1 MYPVPPFRMHFRK
14 GLYPKMNPQQEIEDL
29 CKKLKPVI
37 GDQADMLWHM
47 YLSEDDFNR
56 RKFGQDIE
64 IIAEKFLK
72 EEPLENRQIL
82 LEPPSKVNSKG
93 TYLLGD
99 IIYNKKKLHQ
109 LHLKPEDFLKQIG
122 IFAITGE
129 GKTNLAY
136 LLALQLLE
144 SKTPFMVIDWKRSWR
159 NLLSLKIKHPELKNV
174 QVFTIGRDTLPF
186 LWNVFRAPPGTD
198 KEFWVGTISDALE
211 RSHLSGPGVAYYFN
225 KIYSKFFKTLPDDFH
240 PNFFDGLREI
250 KNIRVFGREQNWK
263 QTALR
268 IFQSFTLGRASKVFN
283 ARNPIKLEE
292 LLDKPVILELDLEMP
307 KPLRMFFSEMILKWI
322 HLYRLSRGETDNL
335 EHVLFL
341 EEVHNL
347 FAQNSFN
354 KESKSIEN
362 LYREVRGFGQGIVSI
377 TQHPSLLPIEL
388 LGNCH
393 TQIYLGL
400 QHADDITMA
409 RKSLFLD
416 YDEDEYLN
424 ILNVGECIVKIKNR
438 VEPCLVKTPLV
449 PVKKDLVTDEWLKA
463 FNLGSQ
469 FWEYSWKKE
478 NGESKFLSLK
488 KEIQDILA
496 GKISLK
502 KKPKYTL
509 DKREEN
515 TPGYFPG
522 NQGANT
528 SISTGNMLMQ
538 QSKEGSLSPVN
549 IKDRI
554 GKYPDEL
561 RPQHMLLI
569 DILSHPFSTI
579 IQRYRRLKLHSKL
592 GNKCRK
598 DLILEKCIL
607 PRKII
612 TGKGWITLFELT
624 RKGKMVLGDLGY
636 EFKNESEGVVHKF
649 WKHKVSEFYRKE
661 GLDVRIEEYHVNGR
675 PDIIVNTD
683 DKKIAIEIE
692 TGKSDYVKN
701 VRRALE
707 AGFDEVV
714 CIAVNRFVEEKITLE
729 LRIKKVEDERIRV
742 VGVRGFG

>member
-1 MYPVPPFRMHFRK
+1 
-14 GLYPKMNPQQEIEDL
+14 MNPQQETETL

-47 YLSEDDFNR
+47 YLSEDDLNR
-56 RKFGQDIE
+56 RKFAQDIE

-72 EEPLENRQIL
+72 EQPLENRQIL
-82 LEPPSKVNSKG
+82 LEPPSEKASKG

-109 LHLKPEDFLKQIG
+109 LHLKPEDFIKQIG

-159 NLLSLKIKHPELKNV
+159 NLLSLENKHPELKNV
-174 QVFTIGRDTLPF
+174 RVLTIGRDTLPF
-186 LWNVFRAPPGTD
+186 LWNVFREPPGTD
-198 KEFWVGTISDALE
+198 KNFWVGTISDALE

-225 KIYSKFFKTLPDDFH
+225 KIYSKLFKDLPDDFY
-240 PNFFDGLREI
+240 PNFFDGIRELRNI
-250 KNIRVFGREQNWK
+250 KVFGREANWK
-263 QTALR
+263 QTAQR

-283 ARNPIKLEE
+283 ARSPIKLEE

-307 KPLRMFFSEMILKWI
+307 KPLRMFFSEMILRWI

-335 EHVLFL
+335 KHVLFL
-341 EEVHNL
+341 EEAHNL
-347 FAQNSFN
+347 FTQTSFN
-354 KESKSIEN
+354 KDNTSLEN
-362 LYREVRGFGQGIVSI
+362 LYREIRGFGQGIVSI

-449 PVKKDLVTDEWLKA
+449 PVKKELVTDEWLKA
-463 FNLGSQ
+463 FTLSSL
-469 FWEYSWKKE
+469 FWEHSWKSGKDG
-478 NGESKFLSLK
+478 NNFLTLK
-488 KEIQDILA
+488 HNIQDILD
-496 GKISLK
+496 GKIPLNK
-502 KKPKYTL
+502 KLEK
-509 DKREEN
+509 EN
-515 TPGYFPG
+515 TPPGTTEKTPGCFPG
-522 NQGANT
+522 NLEGNT
-528 SISTGNMLMQ
+528 SISAGNTLKQKPEEGHLM
-538 QSKEGSLSPVN
+538 PVN
-549 IKDRI
+549 TKTNKR
-554 GKYPDEL
+554 KYPDKL
-561 RPQHMLLI
+561 WPQHKLLI
-569 DILSHPFSTI
+569 DILEHPFLTI
-579 IQRYRRLKLHSKL
+579 TQRYKRLKLHSKL
-592 GNKCRK
+592 GNKCRR
-598 DLILEKCIL
+598 DLISEKCIL

-624 RKGKMVLGDLGY
+624 RIGKMVLGDLGY
-636 EFKNESEGVVHKF
+636 DFKIESEGVVHKF
-649 WKHKVSEFYRKE
+649 WKHKVSEYYKDL
-661 GLDVRIEEYHVNGR
+661 GLDVRVEEYYVNGR
-675 PDIIVNTD
+675 PDIIVFKD
-683 DKKIAIEIE
+683 DKKVAVEIE

-714 CIAVNRFVEEKITLE
+714 CVAVNRFVEEKIALA
-729 LRIKKVEDERIRV
+729 LREKGIGDDRVRV
-742 VGVRGFG
+742 VGVRGFSCKIWES

>member
-1 MYPVPPFRMHFRK
+1 
-14 GLYPKMNPQQEIEDL
+14 MNPQQETEAL

-47 YLSEDDFNR
+47 YLSEDDLNR
-56 RKFGQDIE
+56 RKFAQDIE

-72 EEPLENRQIL
+72 ERPLENRQIL
-82 LEPPSKVNSKG
+82 LEPPSKENSKG

-99 IIYNKKKLHQ
+99 VIYNKKKLHP
-109 LHLKPEDFLKQIG
+109 LYLKQEDFLKQVG

-159 NLLSLKIKHPELKNV
+159 NLLSLENKHPELKNV
-174 QVFTIGRDTLPF
+174 QVLTIGRDTLPF

-198 KEFWVGTISDALE
+198 KEFWVGTIADALE

-225 KIYSKFFKTLPDDFH
+225 KIYSKLLKGLPDDFY
-240 PNFFDGLREI
+240 PNFFDGIRELRNI
-250 KNIRVFGREQNWK
+250 KVFGREANWK
-263 QTALR
+263 QTAQR

-307 KPLRMFFSEMILKWI
+307 KPLRMFFSEMILRWI
-322 HLYRLSRGETDNL
+322 HLYRLSQGETDSL
-335 EHVLFL
+335 KHVLFL

-347 FAQNSFN
+347 FAQTSFN
-354 KESKSIEN
+354 KDNTSLEN
-362 LYREVRGFGQGIVSI
+362 LYREIRGFGQGIVSI

-416 YDEDEYLN
+416 YEEEEYLN

-449 PVKKDLVTDEWLKA
+449 PVQKELVTDEWLKA
-463 FNLGSQ
+463 FSLGSQ
-469 FWEYSWKKE
+469 FWEYSWKKDE
-478 NGESKFLSLK
+478 NNFVSLK
-488 KEIQDILA
+488 NNIQDILD
-496 GKISLK
+496 GKVPLTENLK
-502 KKPKYTL
+502 QENTM
-509 DKREEN
+509 DKRQEN
-515 TPGYFPG
+515 TPGYSPDNSG
-522 NQGANT
+522 GNT
-528 SISTGNMLMQ
+528 SISTGNKVEEE
-538 QSKEGSLSPVN
+538 SEGGLLSPVN
-549 IKDRI
+549 IKKNKR
-554 GKYPDEL
+554 KYPDKL
-561 RPQHMLLI
+561 WPQHRLLI
-569 DILSHPFSTI
+569 DILKYPFSTI
-579 IQRYRRLKLHSKL
+579 TQRYKRLKLYVKL

-598 DLILEKCIL
+598 DLISDKCVQ

-612 TGKGWITLFELT
+612 TGKGWITLFEVT
-624 RKGKMVLGDLGY
+624 RKGKMVLDDLGY

-649 WKHKVSEFYRKE
+649 WKHTVSEYYKKE
-661 GLDVRIEEYHVNGR
+661 GLDVRVEEYYVNGR
-675 PDIIVNTD
+675 PDIIVHKD
-683 DKKIAIEIE
+683 HKQIAIEIE
-692 TGKSDYVKN
+692 TGKSNYVGN
-701 VRRALE
+701 VERALE

-714 CIAVNRFVEEKITLE
+714 CVAVNRFVEDKIVLA
-729 LRIKKVEDERIRV
+729 LRDKGIEDERVRV
-742 VGVRGFG
+742 VCVRGFG

>member
-1 MYPVPPFRMHFRK
+1 
-14 GLYPKMNPQQEIEDL
+14 
-29 CKKLKPVI
+29 
-37 GDQADMLWHM
+37 M
-47 YLSEDDFNR
+47 YLSEDDLNR
-56 RKFGQDIE
+56 RKFAQDIE

-72 EEPLENRQIL
+72 EQPLENRQIL
-82 LEPPSKVNSKG
+82 LEPPSKENSKG

-99 IIYNKKKLHQ
+99 VIYNKKKLHP
-109 LHLKPEDFLKQIG
+109 LYLKQEDFLKQVG

-159 NLLSLKIKHPELKNV
+159 NLLSLENKHPELKNV
-174 QVFTIGRDTLPF
+174 QVLTIGRDTLPF
-186 LWNVFRAPPGTD
+186 LWNVFREPPGTD
-198 KEFWVGTISDALE
+198 KNFWVGTISDALE

-225 KIYSKFFKTLPDDFH
+225 KIYSKLYKGLPDDFY
-240 PNFFDGLREI
+240 PNFFDGIRELRNI
-250 KNIRVFGREQNWK
+250 KVFGREANWK
-263 QTALR
+263 QTAQR

-307 KPLRMFFSEMILKWI
+307 KALRMFFSEMILRWI

-335 EHVLFL
+335 KHVLFL

-347 FAQNSFN
+347 FAQTSFN
-354 KESKSIEN
+354 KDNSSLEN
-362 LYREVRGFGQGIVSI
+362 LYREIRGFGQGIVSI

-416 YDEDEYLN
+416 YEEDEYLN

-449 PVKKDLVTDEWLKA
+449 HVQKELVTDEWLKA
-463 FNLGSQ
+463 FSLGSQ
-469 FWEYSWKKE
+469 FWEYSWKKDE
-478 NGESKFLSLK
+478 NNFASLK
-488 KEIQDILA
+488 NNIQDILD
-496 GKISLK
+496 GKVPLTENLK
-502 KKPKYTL
+502 QENTL
-509 DKREEN
+509 DKRQKN
-515 TPGYFPG
+515 TPGYSPG
-522 NQGANT
+522 NSGGST
-528 SISTGNMLMQ
+528 SISTGNKLE
-538 QSKEGSLSPVN
+538 KESEGGLLSSVN
-549 IKDRI
+549 IKKNKR
-554 GKYPDEL
+554 KYPDKSW
-561 RPQHMLLI
+561 PQHRLLI
-569 DILSHPFSTI
+569 DILKYPFSTI
-579 IQRYRRLKLHSKL
+579 TQRYKRLKLYVKL
-592 GNKCRK
+592 GNKYRK
-598 DLILEKCIL
+598 DLISGKCVQ

-624 RKGKMVLGDLGY
+624 RKGKMVLDDLGY

-649 WKHKVSEFYRKE
+649 WKHKVSEFYKNE
-661 GLDVRIEEYHVNGR
+661 GLDVRVEEYYVNGR
-675 PDIIVNTD
+675 PDIIVFKD
-683 DKKIAIEIE
+683 GKKVAIEIE
-692 TGKSDYVKN
+692 TGKSDYVRN
-701 VRRALE
+701 VERALA

-714 CIAVNRFVEEKITLE
+714 CVAVNRFVEDKISRVLREKGV
-729 LRIKKVEDERIRV
+729 RDERVRV

>member
-1 MYPVPPFRMHFRK
+1 
-14 GLYPKMNPQQEIEDL
+14 MNPQQETETL

-47 YLSEDDFNR
+47 YLSEDDQNR
-56 RKFGQDIE
+56 RKFAQDIE
-64 IIAEKFLK
+64 IIAERFLK
-72 EEPLENRQIL
+72 EQPLENKQIL
-82 LEPPSKVNSKG
+82 LEPPSGKDSKG

-159 NLLSLKIKHPELKNV
+159 NLLSLENKHSELKNV
-174 QVFTIGRDTLPF
+174 QILTIGRDTLPF

-225 KIYSKFFKTLPDDFH
+225 KIYPKLFKGLPEDFY
-240 PNFFDGLREI
+240 PNFFDGIRELRNI
-250 KNIRVFGREQNWK
+250 KVFGREANWK
-263 QTALR
+263 QTASR

-283 ARNPIKLEE
+283 ARNPVKLEK
-292 LLDKPVILELDLEMP
+292 LLEKPIILELDLEMP
-307 KPLRMFFSEMILKWI
+307 KPLRMFFSEMILRWI

-335 EHVLFL
+335 KHVLFL

-347 FAQNSFN
+347 FTQTSFN
-354 KESKSIEN
+354 KGNTSLEN
-362 LYREVRGFGQGIVSI
+362 LYREIRGFGQGIVSI

-400 QHADDITMA
+400 QHADDVTAA
-409 RKSLFLD
+409 RKSLFLN
-416 YDEDEYLN
+416 YDEDPYFN

-449 PVKKDLVTDEWLKA
+449 PVTKELVTDEWLKS
-463 FNLGSQ
+463 FTLSSQ
-469 FWEYSWKKE
+469 FWKYSWKKGKDD
-478 NGESKFLSLK
+478 NNFLSLK
-488 KEIQDILA
+488 KDIQDILD
-496 GKISLK
+496 GKAPLNNNLK
-502 KKPKYTL
+502 KENTPLEVT
-509 DKREEN
+509 EN

-522 NQGANT
+522 KPDGNT
-528 SISTGNMLMQ
+528 PISAGNTLRQ
-538 QSKEGSLSPVN
+538 ESKAGQLLPVN
-549 IKDRI
+549 IKRNKR
-554 GKYPDEL
+554 KYPDKL
-561 RPQHMLLI
+561 CPQHKLLI
-569 DILSHPFSTI
+569 DILNHSFSTI
-579 IQRYRRLKLHSKL
+579 TQRYKRLKLHSKL
-592 GNKCRK
+592 GNKCRRG
-598 DLILEKCIL
+598 LILEKCVM

-624 RKGKMVLGDLGY
+624 RKGKLVLGDLGY
-636 EFKNESEGVVHKF
+636 EFNNESEGVVHKF
-649 WKHKVSEFYRKE
+649 WKHKVSEYYISL
-661 GLDVRIEEYHVNGR
+661 GLDVRIEEYYVNGR
-675 PDIIVNTD
+675 PDIIVNKD
-683 DKKIAIEIE
+683 DKRIAIEIE
-692 TGKSDYVKN
+692 TGKSNYVGN
-701 VRRALE
+701 IERALE

-714 CIAVNRFVEEKITLE
+714 CVTVNRFVEDKISRALREKGILDD
-729 LRIKKVEDERIRV
+729 RVRV

>member
-1 MYPVPPFRMHFRK
+1 MK
-14 GLYPKMNPQQEIEDL
+14 PQQETEAL

-37 GDQADMLWHM
+37 GTQADMLWHM
-47 YLSEDDFNR
+47 YLSEDELNR
-56 RKFGQDIE
+56 KRFAQDIE

-72 EEPLENRQIL
+72 EQPLENQQIL
-82 LEPPSKVNSKG
+82 LEPPPKNDSTG
-93 TYLLGD
+93 TYLLGN
-99 IIYNKKKLHQ
+99 IIYNKKKLHS
-109 LHLKPEDFLKQIG
+109 LYLKPEDFIKQIG

-136 LLALQLLE
+136 LLALQLLK

-159 NLLSLKIKHPELKNV
+159 NLLSLENKHPELKNV
-174 QVFTIGRDTLPF
+174 QVLTIGREVLPF

-225 KIYSKFFKTLPDDFH
+225 KIYSKLFKELPEDFC
-240 PNFFDGLREI
+240 PNFFDGIREL
-250 KNIRVFGREQNWK
+250 KNIRVFGREANWK

-292 LLDKPVILELDLEMP
+292 LLNKPVILELDLEMP
-307 KPLRMFFSEMILKWI
+307 KPLRVFFSEMILRWV

-335 EHVLFL
+335 QHVLFL

-347 FAQNSFN
+347 FSQNSFY
-354 KESKSIEN
+354 KESNKSLEN
-362 LYREVRGFGQGIVSI
+362 LYREIRGFGQGIVSI

-400 QHADDITMA
+400 QHADDIEMA

-416 YDEDEYLN
+416 YDEDPYFN

-449 PVKKDLVTDEWLKA
+449 PVRKELVTDEWLKV
-463 FNLGSQ
+463 FNIGSM
-469 FWEYSWKKE
+469 FWEFSWKK
-478 NGESKFLSLK
+478 GEGKKKLLSLK
-488 KEIQDILA
+488 NDIQDILD
-496 GKISLK
+496 GKVPLTENLK
-502 KKPKYTL
+502 K
-509 DKREEN
+509 EN
-515 TPGYFPG
+515 TPPKVAENTPEHFPG
-522 NQGANT
+522 NLEGNT
-528 SISTGNMLMQ
+528 PILTGNML
-538 QSKEGSLSPVN
+538 KRKFEEGILLPVN
-549 IKDRI
+549 IKKNKR
-554 GKYPDEL
+554 KYPNKL
-561 RPQHMLLI
+561 WPQRRLLI

-579 IQRYRRLKLHSKL
+579 TQRYKRLKLHSKL
-592 GNKCRK
+592 GNKCRR
-598 DLILEKCIL
+598 DLISEKCVM
-607 PRKII
+607 PRRII
-612 TGKGWITLFELT
+612 TGSGWITLFELT

-649 WKHKVSEFYRKE
+649 WKHKVSEYYKKM
-661 GLDVRIEEYHVNGR
+661 GLDVRVEEYYVNGR
-675 PDIIVNTD
+675 PDIIISKD

-692 TGKSDYVKN
+692 TGKSNYVGNIK
-701 VRRALE
+701 RALE
-707 AGFDEVV
+707 AGFDEVLCV
-714 CIAVNRFVEEKITLE
+714 AVNRFVEDKIALALGEKGIVDD
-729 LRIKKVEDERIRV
+729 RVRV
-742 VGVRGFG
+742 VCVKGFGG